1 MRTRNVFLVIVL
13 AALTFGGTFTCNSGD
28 DDDDDD
34 FRSGSTGGTVGSI
47 DSGGGVQSGVR
58 ASETK
63 SR

>member
-13 AALTFGGTFTCNSGD
+13 ASLAFGGTFTCNSS

-47 DSGGGVQSGVR
+47 DDSGGGVTV
-58 ASETK
+58 SEAK
-63 SR
+63 AP